1 MLKATRPTA
10 SSIQF
15 WEQTEHQKLVD
26 QPVLQGSPQATIY
39 GQQPVV
45 NGYFARDHYACDF
58 AASRASRV
66 LRKAGG
72 SGNFH
77 PKKHNAA
84 QAEYD
89 RLAALV

>member
-58 AASRASRV
+58 AASRASR
-66 LRKAGG
+66 RPRYRENRREREIPSEKAQRRP
-72 SGNFH
+72 SGI
-77 PKKHNAA
+77 
-84 QAEYD
+84 
-89 RLAALV
+89 